1 MGAAQPSPAPLQLE
15 NLTPAQLLERYCET
29 REELY
34 VVALWQ
40 RFADLQQRRGEIYNA
55 LRWTSRRYCPPGY
68 NPEWMLSGSHTRAYL
83 RFVRHIGLFIGR
95 LDTPQFKRYKGR
107 LVESSVIDE
116 YWFVKGEGKAIWVHI
131 HPEYEVVDD
140 TGQIHRTER
149 TEEFE
154 AWEELD
160 HARLEDERHLA
171 ELQGVVREPTS
182 EEHEAEATEP
192 DEPELFIE
200 NESAVAPGG
209 GEAARVCRNLGLAQP
224 LPRPDAALSQK
235 ERKLIIRFLILDHL
249 IRAGKVHSSI
259 CVYRF
264 FFLTW
269 PKARIAVLCFGE
281 PPDVTIRNRHEKRVH
296 DTLIHDLRD
305 MKQVLKE
312 KFGMTSIR
320 QV

>member
-1 MGAAQPSPAPLQLE
+1 MQPRISSHQVAFYVRQDRKWELYHTFQRHLTGNENRGPAEQGEVAHQFLSEALVGCRAIVERTPALWLPVHLFAYGAAQALGE
-15 NLTPAQLLERYCET
+15 E
-29 REELY
+29 EELPREQIAAMVY
-34 VVALWQ
+34 VLFTRCLGIPTDEATAAV
-40 RFADLQQRRGEIYNA
+40 
-55 LRWTSRRYCPPGY
+55 RWI
-68 NPEWMLSGSHTRAYL
+68 L
-83 RFVRHIGLFIGR
+83 
-95 LDTPQFKRYKGR
+95 
-107 LVESSVIDE
+107 
-116 YWFVKGEGKAIWVHI
+116 
-131 HPEYEVVDD
+131 
-140 TGQIHRTER
+140 
-149 TEEFE
+149 
-154 AWEELD
+154 
-160 HARLEDERHLA
+160 
-171 ELQGVVREPTS
+171 
-182 EEHEAEATEP
+182 EHEAEATET

-200 NESAVAPGG
+200 NESAPAPGG
-209 GEAARVCRNLGLAQP
+209 GEAARIYRNLGLAQP

-264 FFLTW
+264 FFLAW